1 MELDSL
7 FFISCFLPVSAVLYW
22 AVRKTIL
29 RNYLLI
35 LISLAFY
42 AFGDLDAIVVLLGAA
57 AGNYL
62 IALALKKKPSKLLC
76 ALGIAANL
84 ALLGIY
90 KYLGMFGGG
99 VTGLVAP
106 LGISFYTFKCISYLI
121 DTYRKPELAQKNFTK
136 VLLYL
141 SFFAQIVSGP
151 ISRFD
156 EFDACWNNPKK
167 DAAAPGLRRFVVGL
181 AKKVLLA
188 ATLGK
193 VADAAF
199 AADAPSVAL
208 AWLGAA
214 AYMLQIYFDFS
225 GYSDMAI
232 GLGGMFGFSAPEN
245 FCAPYC
251 AVSISDFWRRWHMSL
266 SFWFRDYLYIPL
278 GGNRRG
284 KLRAAGNKIIVFTL
298 CGLWHGASWSY
309 VIWGLWHGLL
319 SAFETFVPLHPKK
332 VASSLVCRIYTLLAV
347 LLGFVM
353 FRAGDIATGINM
365 LGAMFTGTAALP
377 QGLLTG
383 KFLFVSAVSIV
394 ACLPLGKFFKKYKA
408 IDIAGYPL
416 SLLLFA
422 LCLMALA
429 SGGFVPSIYGQF

>member
-1 MELDSL
+1 VELDSI

-22 AVRKTIL
+22 AVRKTVL
-29 RNYLLI
+29 RNWLLI

-42 AFGDLDAIVVLLGAA
+42 AFGDLDAIIVLLGAA

-62 IALALKKKPSKLLC
+62 IALALRKKPSVLLC
-76 ALGIAANL
+76 ALGITVNL
-84 ALLGIY
+84 ALLGVY
-90 KYLGMFGGG
+90 KYLGLFGFA
-99 VTGLVAP
+99 GLAAP
-106 LGISFYTFKCISYLI
+106 LGISFFTFKCISYLI
-121 DTYRKPELAQKNFTK
+121 DTYRKPELAQKNFAK

-141 SFFAQIVSGP
+141 SFFPHVVSGP

-156 EFDACWNNPKK
+156 DFDDCWNAPERH
-167 DAAAPGLRRFVVGL
+167 AAAPGLRRFIVGL

-199 AADAPSVAL
+199 ATDAPSAAF

-232 GLGGMFGFSAPEN
+232 GLGGVFGFSGPEN
-245 FCAPYC
+245 FNAPYC

-278 GGNRRG
+278 GGNRCG
-284 KLRAAGNKIIVFTL
+284 KLRAAVNKIIVFTL
-298 CGLWHGASWSY
+298 CGLWHGASWSF
-309 VIWGLWHGLL
+309 VVWGLWHGLL
-319 SAFETFVPLHPKK
+319 AAFETFVPLRPKK
-332 VASSLVCRIYTLLAV
+332 AGSTLACRIYTLLAV

-353 FRAGDIATGINM
+353 FRAGSIAVGLSM
-365 LGAMFTGTAALP
+365 LGAMFTGAGALP
-377 QGLLTG
+377 QGILTG
-383 KFLFVSAVSIV
+383 KFLFVAAVSI
-394 ACLPLGKFFKKYKA
+394 AMCLPLGKFFKKYKA
-408 IDIAGYPL
+408 VDLAGYPL

-429 SGGFVPSIYGQF
+429 SGGFTPFIYGQF